1 MWVRA
6 IFNHA
11 VRYYDLESNPV
22 KKVLPISG
30 GRPKEFWYWK
40 KDEFKSF
47 ISCVPKGTVF
57 YYAFE
62 MLYWCGLR
70 EEELFAL
77 TSKDFDFEKKTL
89 VINKTFTVI
98 KGEPIVSLSKTQ
110 SGLRT
115 VTIPEFLCKEME
127 RLKEFL
133 KSQKH
138 SLI

>member
-1 MWVRA
+1 
-6 IFNHA
+6 
-11 VRYYDLESNPV
+11 
-22 KKVLPISG
+22 
-30 GRPKEFWYWK
+30 
-40 KDEFKSF
+40 
-47 ISCVPKGTVF
+47 
-57 YYAFE
+57 